1 MPEARRPT
9 LQRGDLRFDRLW
21 AAALIA
27 LNEAAYAIGPWLDL
41 PLPCKLA
48 ALITQAG
55 RLVRRFA
62 SGRGLEKTFALVG
75 TAIADLGSTVVGVL
89 AMSHRWGIG
98 CVRALA
104 SRQMPAKRASRS
116 CGTPRGR
123 FAGPI
128 RTSRFRPALAGR
140 A

>member
-1 MPEARRPT
+1 MLEARRP
-9 LQRGDLRFDRLW
+9 LQRSDLRFDRFR

-55 RLVRRFA
+55 RLVRRLA
-62 SGRGLEKTFALVG
+62 PGRRLERVLALVG
-75 TAIADLGSTVVGVL
+75 AASADFGRAVVGVL
-89 AMSHRWGIG
+89 AMSHRLTTR

-104 SRQMPAKRASRS
+104 SRQMPAKRANRG
-116 CGTPRGR
+116 CGAPKGR
-123 FAGPI
+123 FTGPI
-128 RTSRFRPALAGR
+128 RTSRFRGALAGC